1 MRDPEEVEN
10 LDSIVNFTICC
21 GIAQSDDQGKSGTQL
36 ADLEYVFDGIKTRK
50 RKLQPFEYAYVKELK
65 YGPGS

>member
-1 MRDPEEVEN
+1 
-10 LDSIVNFTICC
+10 
-21 GIAQSDDQGKSGTQL
+21 
-36 ADLEYVFDGIKTRK
+36 VFDGIKTRK